1 MYAVIMAGGKGT
13 RFWPLS
19 RERRP
24 KHLLSITGE
33 KSIIKYTVE
42 RITPLVPE
50 GNIMIV
56 TGESHSDEIKKELT
70 NLPEE
75 NIIVEPV
82 GRNTAP
88 CIGLAAFSIKKK
100 NPDAVMV
107 VLPADHLIGDEK
119 TFISVLSDAADIAR
133 KGDYLVT
140 VGIQPTKPETGY
152 GYIERGNAFDTE
164 GNSAIYNVQS
174 FREKP
179 DLATAE
185 TFFKNGHFYWNSGM
199 FIWKVSTLLQS
210 IEKFLPDLYQDL
222 LRIEKSLGTD
232 REHDVVTE
240 VYSDI
245 TPISIDY
252 GIMEEA
258 KNVLMIPGDFAWSD
272 VGSWDVLW
280 EVLDKDEKGNVVK
293 GTVLSIDT
301 ADSLVFGSDKLIT
314 LVGVKDLIVV
324 ETGDA
329 LLICD
334 KNASQDV
341 KKLVEKLEQE
351 NMKEYL

>member
-19 RERRP
+19 REKKP

-50 GNIMIV
+50 DNIMIV
-56 TGESHSDEIKKELT
+56 TGESHSDEIKKELI

-75 NIIVEPV
+75 NILIEPT

-88 CIGLAAFSIKKK
+88 CIGLAAVHIRKKD
-100 NPDAVMV
+100 PDAVMV
-107 VLPADHLIGDEK
+107 VVPSDHLIGDEK
-119 TFISVLSDAADIAR
+119 NFISVLSDAADIAR
-133 KGDYLVT
+133 NGDYLVT

-152 GYIERGNAFDTE
+152 GYIERGNAFNTI
-164 GNSAIYNVQS
+164 GSSVIYDVRS

-185 TFFKNGHFYWNSGM
+185 TFFKNGGFYWNSGM
-199 FIWKVSTLLQS
+199 FIWKVSTLLES
-210 IEKFLPDLYQDL
+210 IETFLPDLYKNL
-222 LRIEKSLGTD
+222 LTIEKALGTD
-232 REHDVVTE
+232 REREIVTE
-240 VYSDI
+240 VYGDI
-245 TPISIDY
+245 EPISIDY
-252 GIMEEA
+252 GIMEKA

-280 EVLDKDEKGNVVK
+280 EVLDKDENGNVVK
-293 GTVLSIDT
+293 GKVLSIDT
-301 ADSLVFGSDKLIT
+301 SDSLVFGSDKLIT

-324 ETGDA
+324 ETGDT

-341 KKLVEKLEQE
+341 KKLVEKLEKE

>member
-1 MYAVIMAGGKGT
+1 MYAVIMAGGKGS

-19 RERRP
+19 REKRP

-50 GNIMIV
+50 DNIMVV
-56 TGESHSDEIKKELT
+56 TGASHSDEIKKELPG
-70 NLPEE
+70 LPEE
-75 NIIVEPV
+75 NIIVEPM

-88 CIGLAAFSIKKK
+88 CIGLAALSIRKKD
-100 NPDAVMV
+100 PDAVMV
-107 VLPADHLIGDEK
+107 VLPSDHLIGDEK
-119 TFISVLSDAADIAR
+119 NFISVLSDAADIAR
-133 KGDYLVT
+133 NGDYLVT

-152 GYIERGNAFDTE
+152 GYIERGNTSE
-164 GNSAIYNVQS
+164 TIGSSAIYDVKS

-185 TFFKNGHFYWNSGM
+185 AFFKNGGFYWNSGM
-199 FIWKVSTLLQS
+199 FIWKVSTLLES
-210 IEKFLPDLYQDL
+210 IEQFLPDLYKDL
-222 LRIEKSLGTD
+222 LTIEKALGTD
-232 REHDVVTE
+232 RESEIIAE
-240 VYSDI
+240 VYGDI
-245 TPISIDY
+245 DPISIDY
-252 GIMEEA
+252 GIMEKA

-280 EVLDKDEKGNVVK
+280 EVLEKDENGNVVK

-324 ETGDA
+324 ETADA
-329 LLICD
+329 LLVCD
-334 KNASQDV
+334 KKASQDV
-341 KKLVEKLEQE
+341 KKLVEKLEKK

>member
-1 MYAVIMAGGKGT
+1 MAGGRGT

-33 KSIIKYTVE
+33 KSIINYTVE

-50 GNIMIV
+50 ENIMIV
-56 TGESHSDEIKKELT
+56 TGESHSDEIKKVLT

-75 NIIVEPV
+75 NIIVEPI

-88 CIGLAAFSIKKK
+88 CIGLAALSIKKK

-107 VLPADHLIGDEK
+107 VLPADHLIGNEK
-119 TFISVLSDAADIAR
+119 NFISVLSDAADMAK
-133 KGDYLVT
+133 KGNYLVT

-152 GYIERGNAFDTE
+152 GYIERGTAFDTT

-185 TFFKNGHFYWNSGM
+185 TFFKKGSFYWNSGM
-199 FIWKVSTLLQS
+199 FIWKVSTLLTS
-210 IEKFLPDLYQDL
+210 IEEFLPDLYEAL
-222 LRIEKSLGTD
+222 LKMEDCLGTD
-232 REHDVVTE
+232 REREVVAE
-240 VYSDI
+240 VYGNI
-245 TPISIDY
+245 KPVSIDY
-252 GIMEEA
+252 GIMEKAE
-258 KNVLMIPGDFAWSD
+258 NVLMIPGDFAWSD

-280 EVLDKDEKGNVVK
+280 EVLDKDESGNVARGK
-293 GTVLSIDT
+293 VLPIDT

-324 ETGDA
+324 ETEDA

-341 KKLVEKLEQE
+341 KKLVEILEKE

>member
-1 MYAVIMAGGKGT
+1 MAGGKGT

-19 RERRP
+19 REKRP

-42 RITPLVPE
+42 RIAPLVPE
-50 GNIMIV
+50 DNIMIV
-56 TGESHSDEIKKELT
+56 TGESHSDEIKKELR

-75 NIIVEPV
+75 NIIVEPM

-88 CIGLAAFSIKKK
+88 CIGLAALSIRKK

-107 VLPADHLIGDEK
+107 VLPSDHLIGDEK
-119 TFISVLSDAADIAR
+119 NFISVLSDAADMAKR
-133 KGDYLVT
+133 GDYLVT

-152 GYIERGNAFDTE
+152 GYIERGNAFDTI
-164 GNSAIYNVQS
+164 GNSAIYDVQS

-179 DLATAE
+179 DLKTAE
-185 TFFKNGHFYWNSGM
+185 IFFKNGGFYWNSGM
-199 FIWKVSTLLQS
+199 FIWKVSTLLES
-210 IEKFLPDLYQDL
+210 IEKFLPDLYDSL
-222 LRIEKSLGTD
+222 LKMEDYLGTD
-232 REHDVVTE
+232 RESEVVAQ
-240 VYSDI
+240 VYGNI
-245 TPISIDY
+245 EPISIDY
-252 GIMEEA
+252 GIMEKA
-258 KNVLMIPGDFAWSD
+258 DNVLMIPGDFGWSD

-280 EVLDKDEKGNVVK
+280 EVLDKDESGNVVK
-293 GTVLSIDT
+293 GNVLFIDT

-329 LLICD
+329 LLVCD

-341 KKLVEKLEQE
+341 KKLVEKLEKE
-351 NMKEYL
+351 NKKEYL

>member
-1 MYAVIMAGGKGT
+1 MAGGKGT

-19 RERRP
+19 REKKP

-42 RITPLVPE
+42 RIAPLVQE
-50 GNIMIV
+50 ANIMIV
-56 TGESHSDEIKKELT
+56 TGESHSDEIKKELPS
-70 NLPEE
+70 LPEK
-75 NIIVEPV
+75 NILIEPT

-88 CIGLAAFSIKKK
+88 CIGLAALHIRKK
-100 NPDAVMV
+100 NPDAVMI
-107 VLPADHLIGDEK
+107 VLPSDHLIGDEN
-119 TFISVLSDAADIAR
+119 TFISVLSDAADIAKR
-133 KGDYLVT
+133 GDYLVT
-140 VGIQPTKPETGY
+140 VGIQPTRPETGY
-152 GYIERGNAFDTE
+152 GYIERGNAFDTI

-185 TFFKNGHFYWNSGM
+185 AFFMNGGFYWNSGM
-199 FIWKVSTLLQS
+199 FIWKVSALLES
-210 IEKFLPDLYQDL
+210 IEKFLPDLYEAL
-222 LRIEKSLGTD
+222 LKMEDCLGTD
-232 REHDVVTE
+232 RESEVVAE
-240 VYSDI
+240 VYGDI
-245 TPISIDY
+245 QPISIDY
-252 GIMEEA
+252 GIMEKAE
-258 KNVLMIPGDFAWSD
+258 NVLMIPGDFAWSD

-280 EVLDKDEKGNVVK
+280 EVLEKDENGNVVK
-293 GTVLSIDT
+293 GKVLSIDT

-314 LVGVKDLIVV
+314 LVGVKNLIVV

-341 KKLVEKLEQE
+341 KKLVEKLENG

>member
-19 RERRP
+19 REKKP

-42 RITPLVPE
+42 RVIPLVPID
-50 GNIMIV
+50 NIMIV
-56 TGESHSDEIKKELT
+56 TGESHADEIKKELG

-75 NIIVEPV
+75 NILIEPT

-88 CIGLAAFSIKKK
+88 CIGLAALHIRKK
-100 NPDAVMV
+100 NPDAVMI
-107 VLPADHLIGDEK
+107 VLPSDHLIGDEN
-119 TFISVLSDAADIAR
+119 TFISVLSDAADIAKR
-133 KGDYLVT
+133 GDHLVT

-152 GYIERGNAFDTE
+152 GYIERGNAFDTTE
-164 GNSAIYNVQS
+164 NSTIYDVRS

-179 DLATAE
+179 DFATAE
-185 TFFKNGHFYWNSGM
+185 TFFKDGGFYWNSGM
-199 FIWKVSTLLQS
+199 FIWKVSTLLES
-210 IEKFLPDLYQDL
+210 IEKFLPDLYKDL
-222 LRIEKSLGTD
+222 LTIEKSLGTD
-232 REHDVVTE
+232 RESEVVAQ
-240 VYSDI
+240 VYGNIDS
-245 TPISIDY
+245 ISIDY
-252 GIMEEA
+252 GIMEKA

-280 EVLDKDEKGNVVK
+280 EVLEKDENGNVVK

-324 ETGDA
+324 ETGDT

-341 KKLVEKLEQE
+341 KKLVEKLEKE